1 MEILITGSKG
11 QLGSDAVKVL
21 GRFHEIMAVDLE
33 ELDITNPED
42 VEAMVRDFRPD
53 VILNCAAFT
62 NVDAC
67 ETQRDI
73 AWKVNVE
80 GPRNLALSVKKNG
93 GLLIHISTDYV
104 FSGKKPPPE
113 AYLEDDEPGPISFY
127 GKTKLEAEAAVRQA
141 TDRHCIVRTAWLY
154 GIAGHNF
161 LKTMLKL
168 AMRGPQ
174 KEIKVVSDQFGSPT
188 WSYQLA
194 VQIAKIIEIDG
205 RGIYHATAE
214 GCCTWY
220 DLACYFLTK
229 MDVPHT
235 LIPCTSEEYLTPA
248 KRPRNSILE
257 NRRLKSVG
265 INLMKDWRENIDQFV
280 SQFGKRLRNDVLKEL

>member
-21 GRFHEIMAVDLE
+21 GRFHETMAVDLE

-104 FSGKKPPPE
+104 FSGEKPPPE
-113 AYLEDDEPGPISFY
+113 AYLEDDKPGPISFY

-265 INLMKDWRENIDQFV
+265 INLMRDWRKNIDQFI
-280 SQFGKRLRNDVLKEL
+280 SQFGKRLRNDVLEEL